1 MISEQPSENPQ
12 TLPDE
17 FGTSTIRL
25 TRLWQWALAAV
36 VIVAMYFAVDF
47 VASFLAFIACDA
59 LGSMCVDGEG
69 SVSTILSKVLDDFS
83 FVGILIFIWAAV
95 KLLYGKRLPRLA
107 IGNASYGLNDL
118 LKIALLVLCIAIVFA
133 LAVRS
138 HFRVDGTIQA
148 TSVQ

>member
-17 FGTSTIRL
+17 LGTSTIRL

-36 VIVAMYFAVDF
+36 VIVAMYIAVDF

-95 KLLYGKRLPRLA
+95 KLLYGKRLPRIA

-133 LAVRS
+133 LVS
-138 HFRVDGTIQA
+138 EFISG
-148 TSVQ
+148 